1 MSLTAPGPS
10 ASVVARAESSPL
22 PCATVG
28 SRRADDFPSSQRSR
42 VRSARLR
49 CSAWSRAAS
58 ATTRWRS
65 GAGVCGGAGTGSAGS
80 VRHPW

>member
-42 VRSARLR
+42 VRSARPQIR
-49 CSAWSRAAS
+49 ETVNWVGVGQERG
-58 ATTRWRS
+58 S
-65 GAGVCGGAGTGSAGS
+65 GQQAGTDMSIIGVLHAL
-80 VRHPW
+80 